1 MKIATIVT
9 AVALATGGAAFAAD
23 HTTYDQPDTARHAA
37 VVKHDDSSA
46 YNSDSHAASRDAREA
61 GHDAKAAGHNFMDR
75 TRNAL
80 HRIGQKLRNATHRDH
95 TETAMGK
102 DRNDTRSMGAGG
114 ESQGSSRQH
123 RMDNASGD
131 YHAKHDSD
139 KR

>member
-23 HTTYDQPDTARHAA
+23 HSTYDQPDTSRHAA
-37 VVKHDDSSA
+37 TARHDDTHA
-46 YNSDSHAASRDAREA
+46 YDSDSHASDRDARAA
-61 GHDAKAAGHNFMDR
+61 GHDAKAAGHSFMDR

-80 HRIGQKLRNATHRDH
+80 HRIGQKLRGATHRDR

-102 DRNDTRSMGAGG
+102 DRNDTRAMGAAG
-114 ESQGSSRQH
+114 ESRDSGRQH
-123 RMDNASGD
+123 RMDNAYGD